1 MLQGAVAP
9 FPYAGEVA
17 SLGAAMAWAIGLTLY
32 RADTRATGA
41 RQVNQFKNL
50 IGSWLFLLTALIVGV
65 SPLSIRDQVYLAVSG
80 VLGLAIG
87 DSLLF
92 KALALLGPHRAALSA
107 CLAPVFTGVAGWI
120 FLGEALSLEQCAG
133 IPLVVG
139 GVALVLYGYGA
150 EDAVARAPLK
160 GMLYGTGFA
169 VCHSAGV
176 LLAKE
181 GMYNAGPLAGSAL
194 RLTAAAVAL
203 VFFSLGRRDL
213 HSGLR
218 PLLRPRSLKRLLPAV
233 LIGTFAGIWMMQAGI
248 KWAPSAVA
256 NTLHSTTPLFTLPI
270 AFLVLR
276 ERVGPAAVVGSLVA
290 VGGVALLLGAF

>member
-1 MLQGAVAP
+1 MLLGAAGP

-50 IGSWLFLLTALIVGV
+50 LGSWLFLLTALIVGV
-65 SPLSIRDQVYLAVSG
+65 SPLSVRDQVYLAVSG

-150 EDAVARAPLK
+150 QDPDARAPLK

-203 VFFSLGRRDL
+203 VFFSLWRRDL
-213 HSGLR
+213 YSSLR
-218 PLLRPRSLKRLLPAV
+218 PLLRPRSLRRLLPAV

-256 NTLHSTTPLFTLPI
+256 NALHSTTPLFTLPI